1 LLAAIRS
8 CQYRV
13 SSWVQLRVES
23 RTSRLFAPLREGYNS
38 PLAQSFLAMV

>member
-23 RTSRLFAPLREGYNS
+23 RTSRLFAQCHGLWPEDATR
-38 PLAQSFLAMV
+38 